1 MNSLPPLVLLVEDDA
16 DTAALYQTLLTREG
30 MEVVT
35 CSRGKEARAWCQQAS
50 RAPDLLVIDVS
61 LPDTSGLDLCREFL
75 ARGWKA
81 RRPRVMVLSAHGD
94 PRMASLSRQAGANIF
109 LDKLKD
115 IGEFVLS
122 AKRLLREGLSF
133 Q

>member
-1 MNSLPPLVLLVEDDA
+1 MSSPAPLVLLVEDDA
-16 DTAALYQTLLTREG
+16 DTAALYQALLKMEG

-35 CSRGKEARAWCQQAS
+35 CTRGKEARAWCQ
-50 RAPDLLVIDVS
+50 RATRTPDLLVIDVA

-75 ARGWKA
+75 AWAWKA

-94 PRMASLSRQAGANIF
+94 PRMASLSRKAGASVF

-122 AKRLLREGLSF
+122 AKRLLSDTPGF

>member
-1 MNSLPPLVLLVEDDA
+1 MNSLAPLVLLVEDDA
-16 DTAALYQTLLTREG
+16 DTAALYRSLLTREG

-35 CSRGKEARAWCQQAS
+35 CSRGGEARAWCQQAS
-50 RAPDLLVIDVS
+50 RDPDLMVIDVS

-75 ARGWKA
+75 SRVWRY

-94 PRMASLSRQAGANIF
+94 PRMATLSRQAGASVF

-115 IGEFVLS
+115 IGEFVVS
-122 AKRLLREGLSF
+122 AKRLLGEGLGF
-133 Q
+133 R